1 MRRCNAFDL
10 RPHEAAMNPHTP
22 FRSILAVVLSFGL
35 GLSLAAAADDLK
47 VSPDNGNNTFT
58 AIFDAPLGE
67 RITAVSSAVACDISY
82 DASAATASGRCS
94 VPLSTVM
101 VDNEETKTEH
111 FQAWATNKKVKPQAC
126 ALEAKFSDVKL
137 SESLVPE
144 KSVRFTAEAP
154 FTICGRNRSDG
165 GKEHIEGTAV
175 LVSPESKTLRIRAHI
190 AKFNRD
196 AYKVGPAYTDGWLA
210 RVQSLAKVVAEEGEI
225 ELTLFARPSS
235 TQHSSR

>member
-1 MRRCNAFDL
+1 MRRRNAFDL
-10 RPHEAAMNPHTP
+10 RPHEAAMNPHTF

-126 ALEAKFSDVKL
+126 AL
-137 SESLVPE
+137 
-144 KSVRFTAEAP
+144 
-154 FTICGRNRSDG
+154 DG

-196 AYKVGPAYTDGWLA
+196 AYKVGPAYTDGWFA

-225 ELTLFARPSS
+225 ELTLFARPTS